1 MRKLLVTL
9 DDEMDKVLASYP
21 NQNDIVRKALRLYNG
36 DITTESIKSIQ
47 LRLVKINQ
55 RLASIENAVT
65 KIANMSN
72 VSIDEHSDWGA

>member
-1 MRKLLVTL
+1 MRKLLITL

-21 NQNDIVRKALRLYNG
+21 NQSDVVRKALRLYNG

-55 RLASIENAVT
+55 RLASIENGIT
-65 KIANMSN
+65 KIADMGN
-72 VSIDEHSDWGA
+72 VSIDKHTDWGA